1 VDGHRSRRRVANDTD
16 SGVGRIGSSES
27 PIRFITGADNRRW
40 TVREMTSNQ
49 YDRRDARDLVF
60 MARDIVRRVRSY
72 PRDWYLLDDEEL
84 YALSLSP

>member
-1 VDGHRSRRRVANDTD
+1 VSNDAD
-16 SGVGRIGSSES
+16 SVVGRVGGGES
-27 PIRFITGADNRRW
+27 PVRFITGADHRRW

-72 PRDWYLLDDEEL
+72 PRDWHLLDDAQLFE
-84 YALSLSP
+84 LSLLP